1 MRHNPFGPRER
12 PVPVI
17 GQGTWDIDEG
27 DRALTIAAQRRGLDL
42 GMTHIDTAEIYGDA
56 APPCRPSTAPIKGAA
71 S

>member
-1 MRHNPFGPRER
+1 MRHHPFGPRER
-12 PVPVI
+12 PVPVS
-17 GQGTWDIDEG
+17 GQGTRDIDEG

>member
-1 MRHNPFGPRER
+1 MRAVHGVAADGGIQRL
-12 PVPVI
+12 VPVS
-17 GQGTWDIDEG
+17 D
-27 DRALTIAAQRRGLDL
+27 LQRRGLDL